1 MLYHLL
7 YEQLYP
13 MFSPFRVFGYI
24 TLRTAFATLTAMA
37 LGLLLGPWLIARL
50 QQFQIGQHIRSDG
63 PQSHHTKAGTPTM
76 GGLLINVSIVIPTL
90 LWTDLRNIYVWVA
103 LFALVGFGAIGF
115 IDDYSKVRRA
125 RNFGL
130 SAARKLTLQGL
141 VTLVITGVLGWL
153 SLRGEYQA
161 SLVLP
166 FFKQIRPTLVIESL
180 LAQPWTAPLAF
191 AGFFVFIFL
200 VLVGSSNAVNLT
212 DGLDGLA
219 IGLTVICSGAL
230 TALAYVAGHQRFAE
244 YLDIARVPQAAELTI
259 FGGAMVG
266 ASLAF
271 LWYNAHPAEM
281 FMGDVGSLA
290 LGGAMGAIAVLI
302 KQEILLLF
310 IGGVFV
316 VEALS
321 VILQVGSYKL
331 RGKRI
336 FKMAPLHHHFEQL
349 GWPESKVIVRFW
361 VAGLVLALFAL
372 STLKLR

>member
-7 YEQLYP
+7 FEQLYP
-13 MFSPFRVFGYI
+13 EISPFRVFGYI
-24 TLRTAFATLTAMA
+24 TVRTALAALTAMA
-37 LGLLLGPWLIARL
+37 LGLMLGPWLIARL
-50 QQFQIGQHIRSDG
+50 QQFQIGQHIRTDG
-63 PQSHHTKAGTPTM
+63 PQSHHSKAGTPTM
-76 GGLLINVSIVIPTL
+76 GGLLINVSIIVPTL
-90 LWTDLRNIYVWVA
+90 LWTDLRNVYVWVA
-103 LFALVGFGAIGF
+103 LFALIGFGAIGF
-115 IDDYSKVRRA
+115 VDDYAKVRRA
-125 RNFGL
+125 RNLGL
-130 SAARKLTLQGL
+130 TARGKLLLQAL
-141 VTLVITGVLGWL
+141 VTLIISAALAWL
-153 SLRGEYQA
+153 SQRGEYQA

-166 FFKQIRPTLVIESL
+166 FLKEIRPSLVIEPL
-180 LAQPWTAPLAF
+180 LSNPFTVPLAF
-191 AGFFVFIFL
+191 SGFFVFIFL

-219 IGLTVICSGAL
+219 IGLTVICAGAL
-230 TALAYVAGHQRFAE
+230 TALAYFAGHREIAG

-271 LWYNAHPAEM
+271 LWYNSHPAEM

-290 LGGAMGAIAVLI
+290 LGGGMGALAVLI

-310 IGGVFV
+310 VGGVFV

-321 VILQVGSYKL
+321 VILQVGSFKL

-349 GWPESKVIVRFW
+349 GWPESKVIIRFW